1 MASAADWLVPLRIHR
16 AAKVRLVCF
25 PYAGGG
31 PGAFRGW
38 PDLTLPTV
46 EVWAAQPPGR
56 EARLGE
62 PPHRSLAPVVEGLLA
77 AFTPLLDR
85 PYALFGHSMGALLAF
100 ELARGLRAAGAPLP
114 ICLFVSGAGAPHLP
128 LRREAIHD
136 KDEAGFAEG
145 LRRMNGVPAGVMD
158 DPALWGLFAPTL
170 RADMTLCETYTMAP
184 GEPLDC
190 PVSALGGLED
200 PDVLREDLDAWREH
214 TRGPFQVRMLPGDH
228 FFVDT
233 RRAQVVE
240 AVSRELW
247 KHSPAR

>member
-1 MASAADWLVPLRIHR
+1 MASAADWLVPLRSNR
-16 AAKVRLVCF
+16 AAKLRLVCF

-31 PGAFRGW
+31 PGAYRSW

-62 PPHRSLAPVVEGLLA
+62 PPQRRIGPVIEGLAA
-77 AFTPLLDR
+77 AFAPLLDR
-85 PYALFGHSMGALLAF
+85 PFAFFGHSMGALLAF
-100 ELARGLRAAGAPLP
+100 ELTRRLRAEHARQPL
-114 ICLFVSGAGAPHLP
+114 CLFVSGAGAPHLP

-136 KDEAGFAEG
+136 KDDAGFAEG

-158 DPALWGLFAPTL
+158 NPELWGLFAPTL
-170 RADMTLCETYTMAP
+170 RADMTLCETYALTP

-190 PVSALGGLED
+190 PLSALGGLED
-200 PDVLREDLDAWREH
+200 PDVLREDLDAWRQH

-228 FFVDT
+228 FFIDT
-233 RRAQVVE
+233 KRPQVVE
-240 AVSRELW
+240 AVSREIF
-247 KHSPAR
+247 KHAPAR